1 MGPTTISLTCLLFVS
16 GGAVVDMDRR
26 SSAEES
32 RPAVTQEQ
40 IQTET
45 IREEIAALKRST
57 QLLNRRIERL
67 EFRLERLEN
76 TIRKRARDAE
86 PIKSLLEE
94 HWERG
99 EPFFWD
105 MKDSISPQFDIRI
118 KIRFRPAPE
127 KQLLPVRRR

>member
-1 MGPTTISLTCLLFVS
+1 MGPTTISLTCFLFVS
-16 GGAVVDMDRR
+16 GVGVVDMDRR

-32 RPAVTQEQ
+32 LTTVTQEQ
-40 IQTET
+40 TEAET
-45 IREEIAALKRST
+45 IREEIAALKKSA
-57 QLLNRRIERL
+57 QLLNRQIERL

-76 TIRKRARDAE
+76 TIRKRAHDAE
-86 PIKSLLEE
+86 PSKSLLEE

-105 MKDSISPQFDIRI
+105 MKDSISPLIDIRI

-127 KQLLPVRRR
+127 KQLLPVRWR